1 MKIKIAAILSLTIW
15 ISGGLYF
22 YTSFVK
28 KNRAAQH
35 QIATPIKQSAIEKKT
50 NEAGIDSTKVVKT
63 IDSLSNSTTTNQYT
77 LEPRTI
83 NTGFNL
89 TDFTPDEDFRTYA
102 KKIQAHLTNNPN
114 KKLHILGHTDSTG
127 DDEVNIWVSQQR
139 ANTLKKYFID
149 LGIDEN
155 QIIAIA
161 KGETEPLDTNSS
173 IEGRRK
179 NRRIELIIK

>member
-1 MKIKIAAILSLTIW
+1 
-15 ISGGLYF
+15 
-22 YTSFVK
+22 
-28 KNRAAQH
+28 
-35 QIATPIKQSAIEKKT
+35 
-50 NEAGIDSTKVVKT
+50 
-63 IDSLSNSTTTNQYT
+63 
-77 LEPRTI
+77 
-83 NTGFNL
+83 
-89 TDFTPDEDFRTYA
+89 
-102 KKIQAHLTNNPN
+102 LTNNPN